1 MNDSATKNRIR
12 SPLLF
17 IGLFFLINPYFAML
31 DILPDFIGYALI
43 CYAVSD
49 LAKLEYRMESAMKY
63 SAYLGL
69 LSFARAVAFVLSLGS
84 DDSMRLLLTFSFG
97 VAEILLV
104 IRFASDLFGGTEYLL
119 ERYDGYEALG
129 RLNNARF
136 LTLLFL
142 IVKVVLGVIPEAAVL
157 LVQKVLFS
165 DLIDVDDIPLYN
177 DIASYKPY
185 ATALF
190 ILITLILGVWWYIEI
205 CRYFGAVRKDAAF
218 VAAATKAAEY
228 VTGSSSESIDKK
240 LSVSYV
246 FAIVGIA
253 AFALDV
259 RFERVPVLPAFLG
272 ALISAYAI
280 IRAKRGLKKALAPYA
295 LCAAA
300 TGLALDVCFI
310 LFGSTDTLGTI
321 AESAVLAALGAAF
334 AVCSVL
340 FVRRLCDSLREL
352 HADFGCEKT
361 SLKPL
366 VCAEIIYTIYALL
379 NIAAFS
385 TPVLYPWLLLPRI
398 LLSVAFIAVFLLTYR
413 RICEE
418 YVALVSDAE
427 EET

>member
-1 MNDSATKNRIR
+1 M
-12 SPLLF
+12 
-17 IGLFFLINPYFAML
+17 
-31 DILPDFIGYALI
+31 
-43 CYAVSD
+43 
-49 LAKLEYRMESAMKY
+49 
-63 SAYLGL
+63 
-69 LSFARAVAFVLSLGS
+69 
-84 DDSMRLLLTFSFG
+84 
-97 VAEILLV
+97 
-104 IRFASDLFGGTEYLL
+104 
-119 ERYDGYEALG
+119 
-129 RLNNARF
+129 
-136 LTLLFL
+136 
-142 IVKVVLGVIPEAAVL
+142 
-157 LVQKVLFS
+157 
-165 DLIDVDDIPLYN
+165 
-177 DIASYKPY
+177 
-185 ATALF
+185 
-190 ILITLILGVWWYIEI
+190 WWYIEI
-205 CRYFGAVRKDAAF
+205 CRYFGAVRKDEKF
-218 VAAATKAAEY
+218 ICAATKAAEY

-240 LSVSYV
+240 LSVSYI
-246 FAIVGIA
+246 FAVVGITV
-253 AFALDV
+253 FALDV
-259 RFERVPVLPAFLG
+259 RFERVPVLPVFIG
-272 ALISAYAI
+272 ALISAYAM

-352 HADFGCEKT
+352 HADFGCEKA

-427 EET
+427 EEN